1 LGASYKLASEEI
13 NIAKGVSR
21 TSSVSHTGK
30 NFGKVYIPKSDTSEL
45 SKESGKVRK
54 RVEWDFGEKRLWGGW
69 G

>member
-1 LGASYKLASEEI
+1 MGASYKLAPEEI

-54 RVEWDFGEKRLWGGW
+54 RVE
-69 G
+69 